1 MSEYLKLSVIIPVYK
16 TENLLRRSIDSV
28 LATSLESYEIIVVAD
43 GVSKECEKIAKEYQ
57 QNGVN
62 LKYIE
67 HHKNLGLL
75 RARLTG
81 IMSAKGEYI
90 AHLDSD
96 DYIEND
102 IYKKAFDFAQSTG
115 SEITLFQAIRENQNG
130 QRYVYPYNKLTN
142 FTNKTGKFC
151 IENIFQSQTN
161 AWIWHANWNKL
172 IQRSLYENI
181 FDFIPANKHLN
192 LYEDLVMSIFCY
204 LHLYDKPKVGA
215 IDEVG
220 LIYTLNDESI
230 TQKSSFQ
237 SNLYKAKDALY
248 ALKSV
253 KKLLKNFGCYE
264 NHKKYFLLTQKKILT
279 TSHIKPPSHASIS
292 SFIEYLKIMVSRF
305 FIGGFESLFLVT
317 PKKAE
322 EILMQKVLLL
332 GIKEVCIFGTTDL
345 ARNLAMKM
353 KRRGIKVECFLTTSP
368 NVESIDNI
376 KVQTPAF
383 EHMKKSIVVAS
394 IGSYKQIA
402 QIFLDEFNKDVITI

>member
-161 AWIWHANWNKL
+161 AWIW
-172 IQRSLYENI
+172 Q
-181 FDFIPANKHLN
+181 
-192 LYEDLVMSIFCY
+192 
-204 LHLYDKPKVGA
+204 
-215 IDEVG
+215 
-220 LIYTLNDESI
+220 
-230 TQKSSFQ
+230 
-237 SNLYKAKDALY
+237 
-248 ALKSV
+248 
-253 KKLLKNFGCYE
+253 
-264 NHKKYFLLTQKKILT
+264 
-279 TSHIKPPSHASIS
+279 
-292 SFIEYLKIMVSRF
+292 
-305 FIGGFESLFLVT
+305 
-317 PKKAE
+317 
-322 EILMQKVLLL
+322 
-332 GIKEVCIFGTTDL
+332 
-345 ARNLAMKM
+345 
-353 KRRGIKVECFLTTSP
+353 
-368 NVESIDNI
+368 
-376 KVQTPAF
+376 
-383 EHMKKSIVVAS
+383 VV
-394 IGSYKQIA
+394 
-402 QIFLDEFNKDVITI
+402 